1 MNSIGAAAARAAGV
15 PSRILGFA
23 GAVLV
28 LGGLALVGTAFLS
41 PPPPA
46 TAPPYELRPA
56 ALEPEPALVE
66 LAAFAPKARLEA
78 EEVVASATGRAV
90 ATGWWLRNGRAP
102 PVLLAWKSTL
112 GEPILHPDTDPAEE
126 LRLVRALRRHLSEG
140 ARILALPERSRRLAR
155 LAGVTAPLAGADDTA
170 GLRLVEPW
178 LAAEAAI
185 RAAERARLGSPPD
198 PVGAAAFE
206 AFQDALLSPVEEGV
220 ARLQVLAG
228 GGEAYLVLHLLDA
241 FTLGLL
247 RPQAVAIGL
256 HDMPGGAAIH
266 DSVRLVKSWIREQGH
281 AAYATL
287 PRTAG
292 VLRVFFL
299 ARSEDTRLL
308 LAHVLPFDTA
318 DLGALPALRLVFQ
331 SGGYWIWR
339 LEPVVSAS
347 ENS

>member
-1 MNSIGAAAARAAGV
+1 MSSIGTAATRAVGA

-28 LGGLALVGTAFLS
+28 VGGLALAGTAFFS

-46 TAPPYELRPA
+46 TTPPYELRPA
-56 ALEPEPALVE
+56 ALEPEPALTE
-66 LAAFAPKARLEA
+66 LAAFAPEARLEA
-78 EEVVASATGRAV
+78 EEVVASATSRVV
-90 ATGWWLRNGRAP
+90 ATGWWLRDGTAP

-112 GEPILHPDTDPAEE
+112 AEPILHPDTDPAEE
-126 LRLVRALRRHLSEG
+126 LQLVRALRRHLPEG
-140 ARILALPERSRRLAR
+140 SPILALPERSRRLAH

-178 LAAEAAI
+178 LGAEAAI
-185 RAAERARLGSPPD
+185 RAAERARLRLPPD
-198 PVGAAAFE
+198 PAATEAFE
-206 AFQDALLSPVEEGV
+206 ALQEALLAPAEEGA

-228 GGEAYLVLHLLDA
+228 GGEAHLVLHLADA

-308 LAHVLPFDTA
+308 LAHLLPFDTA
-318 DLGALPALRLVFQ
+318 DLGSLAALRLVFQ
-331 SGGYWIWR
+331 HGGYWVWR
-339 LEPVVSAS
+339 IEPVVSAIGKS
-347 ENS
+347 